1 MTCCST
7 CQKEIP
13 VISPT
18 ITPKSLKQ
26 DLMPKNKRKV
36 MIKCLAIDDE
46 PLALKKLV
54 SYIKKIPYLELVAQ
68 CHSAIEAQQVI
79 DQQEIDAI
87 FLDINMPDLNGM
99 DFAKS
104 LENDH
109 SRGPILVFTTAY
121 SEYAIEGYKANA
133 VGYLLKPYG
142 FDEFE
147 AAAQKVHDIM
157 EIRQQ
162 SQSEVTTEVED
173 EVIYVKSDYKI
184 VRIDIKH
191 IRYIEAMSEYL
202 RISCDDKERP
212 VIVLLS
218 MKKIEE
224 HLPSNMFIRIHRSF
238 IINLDKISEVQKNH
252 VFLEGDVS
260 LPIGDNYKEAF
271 MNYLNKRI
279 LTK

>member
-1 MTCCST
+1 
-7 CQKEIP
+7 
-13 VISPT
+13 
-18 ITPKSLKQ
+18 
-26 DLMPKNKRKV
+26 
-36 MIKCLAIDDE
+36 MIKCIAIDDE

-54 SYIKKIPYLELVAQ
+54 TYINKIPYLELVAQ
-68 CHSAIEAQQVI
+68 CQSAIEAQQVI
-79 DQQEIDAI
+79 NDQQVDAI

-104 LENDH
+104 LEQGH
-109 SRGPILVFTTAY
+109 SRGPIMVFTTAY

-133 VGYLLKPYG
+133 VGYLLKPFG

-147 AAAQKVHDIM
+147 AAAQRVKDIH

-162 SQSEVTTEVED
+162 AAADVTTQVND
-173 EVIYVKSDYKI
+173 DGTIFVKSDYKI
-184 VRIDIKH
+184 VRIAIEN

-202 RISCDDKERP
+202 RISCDDKEKP

-224 HLPSNMFIRIHRSF
+224 HLPSSLFMRIHRSF
-238 IINLDKISEVQKNH
+238 IINLNKICEVKKNH
-252 VFLEGDVS
+252 VIIDGGVS
-260 LPIGDNYKEAF
+260 LPIGDNYKDTF
-271 MNYLNKRI
+271 MNYLNSKI

>member
-1 MTCCST
+1 MT
-7 CQKEIP
+7 K
-13 VISPT
+13 
-18 ITPKSLKQ
+18 
-26 DLMPKNKRKV
+26 
-36 MIKCLAIDDE
+36 IKCIAIDDE

-54 SYIKKIPYLELVAQ
+54 AYINKIPYFELVAE
-68 CHSAIEAQQVI
+68 CHSAIQAQKVMDEQQV
-79 DQQEIDAI
+79 DAI
-87 FLDINMPDLNGM
+87 FLDINMPDLNGI

-104 LENDH
+104 LDIDYG
-109 SRGPILVFTTAY
+109 RGPLIVFITAY
-121 SEYAIEGYKANA
+121 SEYALESYKANT

-147 AAAQKVHDIM
+147 TIAKRIKEIQ

-162 SQSEVTTEVED
+162 SFTEVD
-173 EVIYVKSDYKI
+173 TREVNDGTIFVKSDYKI
-184 VRIDIKH
+184 VRIDIEH

-224 HLPSNMFIRIHRSF
+224 HLPSNKFMRIHRSF
-238 IINLDKISEVQKNH
+238 IINLDKITEVKKSH
-252 VFLEGDVS
+252 VVLEGDAS
-260 LPIGDNYKEAF
+260 MPIGDNYKDAF
-271 MNYLNKRI
+271 MNYLNKKI

>member
-1 MTCCST
+1 
-7 CQKEIP
+7 
-13 VISPT
+13 
-18 ITPKSLKQ
+18 
-26 DLMPKNKRKV
+26 
-36 MIKCLAIDDE
+36 MIKCIAIDDE

-54 SYIKKIPYLELVAQ
+54 TYIKKIPYLELVAQ
-68 CHSAIEAQQVI
+68 CHSAIEAQKVI
-79 DQQEIDAI
+79 DQQEVEAI

-104 LENDH
+104 LEQNY
-109 SRGPILVFTTAY
+109 SKGPVLVFTTAY
-121 SEYAIEGYKANA
+121 SEYAIEGYKANG

-147 AAAQKVHDIM
+147 AAAQKVKDVC

-162 SQSEVTTEVED
+162 AQGEVSTQID
-173 EVIYVKSDYKI
+173 DDGIIYVKSDYKI
-184 VRIDIKH
+184 VRINIDQ

-202 RISCDDKERP
+202 RISCEGKDKP

-224 HLPSNMFIRIHRSF
+224 HLPSNKFMRIHRSF
-238 IINLDKISEVQKNH
+238 IINLDKVSEVKKNH
-252 VFLEGDVS
+252 VLLEGDVS
-260 LPIGDNYKEAF
+260 LPIGDNYKDAF
-271 MNYLNKRI
+271 INYLNSKI

>member
-1 MTCCST
+1 
-7 CQKEIP
+7 
-13 VISPT
+13 
-18 ITPKSLKQ
+18 
-26 DLMPKNKRKV
+26 
-36 MIKCLAIDDE
+36 MIKCIAIDDE

-54 SYIKKIPYLELVAQ
+54 TYIKKIPYLELVAQ
-68 CHSAIEAQQVI
+68 CRSAIEAQQVI
-79 DQQEIDAI
+79 ENQEVEAI
-87 FLDINMPDLNGM
+87 FLDINMPDLNGL

-104 LENDH
+104 IQDH
-109 SRGPILVFTTAY
+109 SKGPVMVFTTAY

-142 FDEFE
+142 FVEFE
-147 AAAQKVHDIM
+147 AAAQKVKDIC

-162 SQSEVTTEVED
+162 SASLVEVSANTND
-173 EVIYVKSDYKI
+173 GVIYVKSDYKI
-184 VRIDIKH
+184 VRIDIES

-202 RISCDDKERP
+202 RIMCDNKDKP

-224 HLPSNMFIRIHRSF
+224 HLPSAKFMRIHRSF
-238 IINLDKISEVQKNH
+238 IINLDKISEVKKNH
-252 VFLEGDVS
+252 VVVEGDVS
-260 LPIGDNYKEAF
+260 LPIGDNYKDIF

>member
-1 MTCCST
+1 
-7 CQKEIP
+7 
-13 VISPT
+13 
-18 ITPKSLKQ
+18 
-26 DLMPKNKRKV
+26 
-36 MIKCLAIDDE
+36 MIKCIAIDDE

-54 SYIKKIPYLELVAQ
+54 TYIKKIPYLELVAQ
-68 CHSAIEAQQVI
+68 CHSAIEAQKVI
-79 DQQEIDAI
+79 DQQEVEAI

-104 LENDH
+104 IEQGH
-109 SRGPILVFTTAY
+109 SRGPVLVFTTAY
-121 SEYAIEGYKANA
+121 SEYAIEGYKANG

-147 AAAQKVHDIM
+147 AAAQKVRDVC

-162 SQSEVTTEVED
+162 AKD
-173 EVIYVKSDYKI
+173 EVSTQIGDDGIIYVKSDYKI
-184 VRIDIKH
+184 VRINIEQ

-202 RISCDDKERP
+202 RISCEGKDKP

-224 HLPSNMFIRIHRSF
+224 HLPSNKFMRIHRSF
-238 IINLDKISEVQKNH
+238 IINLDKVSEVKKNH
-252 VFLEGDVS
+252 VLMEGDVS
-260 LPIGDNYKEAF
+260 LPIGDNYKDAF
-271 MNYLNKRI
+271 INYLNSKI

>member
-1 MTCCST
+1 
-7 CQKEIP
+7 
-13 VISPT
+13 
-18 ITPKSLKQ
+18 
-26 DLMPKNKRKV
+26 
-36 MIKCLAIDDE
+36 MIKCIAIDDE

-54 SYIKKIPYLELVAQ
+54 TYIKKIPYLELVAE
-68 CHSAIEAQQVI
+68 CRSAIEAQKVI
-79 DQQEIDAI
+79 DEQDIDAV

-104 LENDH
+104 LEQGH
-109 SRGPILVFTTAY
+109 SQGPLMVFTTAY
-121 SEYAIEGYKANA
+121 SEYAIEGYKANS

-147 AAAQKVHDIM
+147 AAAQKVKDIH
-157 EIRQQ
+157 EIRHQAMA
-162 SQSEVTTEVED
+162 EVSTQADD
-173 EVIYVKSDYKI
+173 EGIIYVKSDYKI
-184 VRIDIKH
+184 VRIVIEN

-202 RISCDDKERP
+202 RIACDDRDKP

-224 HLPSNMFIRIHRSF
+224 HLPSSMFMRIHRSF
-238 IINLDKISEVQKNH
+238 IINLKRISEVKKNH
-252 VFLEGDVS
+252 VVIEGDIS

-271 MNYLNKRI
+271 MNYLNKKI

>member
-1 MTCCST
+1 
-7 CQKEIP
+7 
-13 VISPT
+13 
-18 ITPKSLKQ
+18 
-26 DLMPKNKRKV
+26 
-36 MIKCLAIDDE
+36 MIKCIAIDDE

-54 SYIKKIPYLELVAQ
+54 TYIKKIPYLELVAQ
-68 CHSAIEAQQVI
+68 CHSAIEAQKVI
-79 DQQEIDAI
+79 DQQEVEAI

-104 LENDH
+104 LEPDH
-109 SRGPILVFTTAY
+109 SKGPVLVFTTAY
-121 SEYAIEGYKANA
+121 SEYAIEGYKANG

-147 AAAQKVHDIM
+147 AAAQKVKDVC

-162 SQSEVTTEVED
+162 AKD
-173 EVIYVKSDYKI
+173 EVSTQIGDDGIIYVKSDYKI
-184 VRIDIKH
+184 VRINIEQ

-202 RISCDDKERP
+202 RISCEGKDKP

-224 HLPSNMFIRIHRSF
+224 HLPSNKFMRIHRSF
-238 IINLDKISEVQKNH
+238 IINLDKGSEVKKNH
-252 VFLEGDVS
+252 VLMDGDVS
-260 LPIGDNYKEAF
+260 LPIGDNYKDAF
-271 MNYLNKRI
+271 INYLNSKI

>member
-1 MTCCST
+1 
-7 CQKEIP
+7 
-13 VISPT
+13 
-18 ITPKSLKQ
+18 
-26 DLMPKNKRKV
+26 
-36 MIKCLAIDDE
+36 MIKCIAIDDE

-54 SYIKKIPYLELVAQ
+54 TYIKKIPYLELVAQ
-68 CHSAIEAQQVI
+68 CHSAIEAQKVL
-79 DQQEIDAI
+79 DQQEVEAI

-104 LENDH
+104 LEQDH
-109 SRGPILVFTTAY
+109 SKGPVLVFTTAY
-121 SEYAIEGYKANA
+121 SEYAIEGYKANG

-147 AAAQKVHDIM
+147 AAAQKVKDVC

-162 SQSEVTTEVED
+162 AKD
-173 EVIYVKSDYKI
+173 EVSTQIGDDGIIYVKSDYKI
-184 VRIDIKH
+184 VRINIEQ

-202 RISCDDKERP
+202 RISCEGKDKP

-224 HLPSNMFIRIHRSF
+224 HLPSNKFMRIHRSF
-238 IINLDKISEVQKNH
+238 IINLDKVSEVKKNH
-252 VFLEGDVS
+252 VLMEGDVS
-260 LPIGDNYKEAF
+260 LPIGDNYKDAF
-271 MNYLNKRI
+271 INYLNSKI

>member
-1 MTCCST
+1 
-7 CQKEIP
+7 
-13 VISPT
+13 
-18 ITPKSLKQ
+18 
-26 DLMPKNKRKV
+26 
-36 MIKCLAIDDE
+36 MIKCIAIDDE

-54 SYIKKIPYLELVAQ
+54 TYIKKIPYLELVAQ
-68 CHSAIEAQQVI
+68 CHSAIEAQKVI
-79 DQQEIDAI
+79 DQQEVEAI

-104 LENDH
+104 IEQGH
-109 SRGPILVFTTAY
+109 SRGPVLVFTTAY
-121 SEYAIEGYKANA
+121 SEYAIEGYKANG

-147 AAAQKVHDIM
+147 AAAQKVKDVC

-162 SQSEVTTEVED
+162 AKD
-173 EVIYVKSDYKI
+173 EVSTQIGDDGIIYVKSDYKI
-184 VRIDIKH
+184 VRINIEQ

-202 RISCDDKERP
+202 RISCEGKDKP

-224 HLPSNMFIRIHRSF
+224 HLPSNKFMRIHRSF
-238 IINLDKISEVQKNH
+238 IINLDKVSEVKKNH
-252 VFLEGDVS
+252 VLMEGDVS
-260 LPIGDNYKEAF
+260 LPIGDNYKDAF
-271 MNYLNKRI
+271 INYLNSKI

>member
-1 MTCCST
+1 
-7 CQKEIP
+7 
-13 VISPT
+13 
-18 ITPKSLKQ
+18 
-26 DLMPKNKRKV
+26 
-36 MIKCLAIDDE
+36 MIKCIAIDDE

-54 SYIKKIPYLELVAQ
+54 TYIKKIPYLELVAQ
-68 CHSAIEAQQVI
+68 CHSAIEAQKVI
-79 DQQEIDAI
+79 DQQEVEAI

-104 LENDH
+104 LEQDH
-109 SRGPILVFTTAY
+109 SKGPVLVFTTAY
-121 SEYAIEGYKANA
+121 SEYAIEGYKANG

-147 AAAQKVHDIM
+147 AAAQKVKDVC

-162 SQSEVTTEVED
+162 AKD
-173 EVIYVKSDYKI
+173 EVSTQIGDDGIIYVKSDYKI
-184 VRIDIKH
+184 VRINIEQ

-202 RISCDDKERP
+202 RISCEGKDKP

-224 HLPSNMFIRIHRSF
+224 HLPSNKFMRIHRSF
-238 IINLDKISEVQKNH
+238 IINLDKVSEVKKNH
-252 VFLEGDVS
+252 VLMERDVS
-260 LPIGDNYKEAF
+260 LPIGDNYKDAF
-271 MNYLNKRI
+271 INYLNSKI

>member
-1 MTCCST
+1 
-7 CQKEIP
+7 
-13 VISPT
+13 
-18 ITPKSLKQ
+18 
-26 DLMPKNKRKV
+26 
-36 MIKCLAIDDE
+36 MIKCIAIDDD

-54 SYIKKIPYLELVAQ
+54 TYIKKIPYLELVAQ
-68 CHSAIEAQQVI
+68 CHSAIEAQKVI
-79 DQQEIDAI
+79 DQQEVEAI

-104 LENDH
+104 IEQGH
-109 SRGPILVFTTAY
+109 SRGPVLVFTTAY
-121 SEYAIEGYKANA
+121 SEYAIEGYKANG

-147 AAAQKVHDIM
+147 AAAQKVRDVC

-162 SQSEVTTEVED
+162 AKD
-173 EVIYVKSDYKI
+173 EVSTQIGDDGIIYVKSDYKI
-184 VRIDIKH
+184 VRINIEQ

-202 RISCDDKERP
+202 RISCEGKDKP

-224 HLPSNMFIRIHRSF
+224 HLPSNKFMRIHRSF
-238 IINLDKISEVQKNH
+238 IINLDKVSEVKKNH
-252 VFLEGDVS
+252 VLMEGDVS
-260 LPIGDNYKEAF
+260 LPIGDNYKDAF
-271 MNYLNKRI
+271 INYLNSKI

>member
-1 MTCCST
+1 
-7 CQKEIP
+7 
-13 VISPT
+13 
-18 ITPKSLKQ
+18 
-26 DLMPKNKRKV
+26 
-36 MIKCLAIDDE
+36 MIKCIAIDDE

-54 SYIKKIPYLELVAQ
+54 TYINKIPYLELVAQ
-68 CHSAIEAQQVI
+68 CQSAIEAQQVI
-79 DQQEIDAI
+79 NDQQVDAI

-104 LENDH
+104 LEQGY
-109 SRGPILVFTTAY
+109 SQGPIMVFTTAY

-133 VGYLLKPYG
+133 VGYLLKPFG

-147 AAAQKVHDIM
+147 AAAQRVKDIH

-162 SQSEVTTEVED
+162 AAADVTTQVND
-173 EVIYVKSDYKI
+173 DGTIFVKSDYKI
-184 VRIDIKH
+184 VRIAIEN

-202 RISCDDKERP
+202 RISCDDKEKP

-224 HLPSNMFIRIHRSF
+224 HLPSSLFMRIHRSF
-238 IINLDKISEVQKNH
+238 IINLNKICEVKKNH
-252 VFLEGDVS
+252 VIIDGGVS
-260 LPIGDNYKEAF
+260 LPIGDNYKDTF
-271 MNYLNKRI
+271 MNYLNSKI

>member
-1 MTCCST
+1 M
-7 CQKEIP
+7 I
-13 VISPT
+13 
-18 ITPKSLKQ
+18 
-26 DLMPKNKRKV
+26 
-36 MIKCLAIDDE
+36 MIKCIAIDDE

-54 SYIKKIPYLELVAQ
+54 TYIKRIPYLDLVGQ
-68 CHSAIEAQQVI
+68 YNSAIEAQQAII
-79 DQQEIDAI
+79 DGLQVQAI

-104 LENDH
+104 IERDH
-109 SRGPILVFTTAY
+109 SMGPVLVFTTAY
-121 SEYAIEGYKANA
+121 SEYAIEGYKANG

-147 AAAQKVHDIM
+147 AAAQKVRDIC

-162 SQSEVTTEVED
+162 SATEVSSELD
-173 EVIYVKSDYKI
+173 DSTIYVKSDYKI
-184 VRIDIKH
+184 VRIGIDN

-202 RISCDDKERP
+202 RIICDDKDKP

-224 HLPSNMFIRIHRSF
+224 HLPDNKFMRIHRSY
-238 IINLDKISEVQKNH
+238 IINLSKISEVKKNH
-252 VFLEGDVS
+252 VVVEGGTS
-260 LPIGDNYKEAF
+260 LPIGDNYKDAF
-271 MNYLNKRI
+271 MAYLNKRI